1 MTNPEFL
8 TMIERFHKPAKNVKI
23 KAAYVLVGIGIIGI
37 AYFAIKSS
45 VTKSKEIRQ
54 LKDDTSKNH
63 ESIKNLT
70 SRSAMLEH
78 DLQQNESIIESLNKE
93 KKELVAKI
101 EKANNSAVSSK
112 TEKIQEKQNKIDVPE
127 RILTFWN
134 IYLRS

>member
-1 MTNPEFL
+1 MTNTEFL

-23 KAAYVLVGIGIIGI
+23 KAAYVLVGIGI

-54 LKDDTSKNH
+54 LKDATSKNH

-78 DLQQNESIIESLNKE
+78 DLQQNESIIESLNKD
-93 KKELVAKI
+93 KKELTAKLDEAKI
-101 EKANNSAVSSK
+101 KSVSSN
-112 TEKIQEKQNKIDVPE
+112 TEKI
-127 RILTFWN
+127 
-134 IYLRS
+134 

>member
-1 MTNPEFL
+1 MTNQQVW
-8 TMIERFHKPAKNVKI
+8 MMVERYHKPAQNLKI
-23 KAAYVLVGIGIIGI
+23 KAAYDLVGIGIIGI

-54 LKDDTSKNH
+54 LKDATSKNH

-93 KKELVAKI
+93 KEELVAKI
-101 EKANNSAVSSK
+101 EKANNSAVS
-112 TEKIQEKQNKIDVPE
+112 N
-127 RILTFWN
+127 N
-134 IYLRS
+134 IGKRG

>member
-37 AYFAIKSS
+37 AYFAMKSS
-45 VTKSKEIRQ
+45 VIKSKEIRQ
-54 LKDDTSKNH
+54 LKDATSKNL

-70 SRSAMLEH
+70 WRSAMLEH

-101 EKANNSAVSSK
+101 EKANYSAVSSK
-112 TEKIQEKQNKIDVPE
+112 IEKI
-127 RILTFWN
+127 
-134 IYLRS
+134 YLNENAVMAKDRGTY

>member
-1 MTNPEFL
+1 MTNQEFL
-8 TMIERFHKPAKNVKI
+8 TMIERFHKPAKNVQI

-37 AYFAIKSS
+37 AYYAIMSS

-54 LKDDTSKNH
+54 LKDTTSKNQ

-93 KKELVAKI
+93 KEELVAKI
-101 EKANNSAVSSK
+101 EKANNSAVSNNIG
-112 TEKIQEKQNKIDVPE
+112 KIG
-127 RILTFWN
+127 
-134 IYLRS
+134 